1 MAETE
6 RIDKS
11 IGSVELRQDEL
22 LISAHKAARL
32 SISSFE
38 TDALPEIAHE
48 MLRGAASFKNLVES
62 RPPTFVCSGKG
73 AYYDTA
79 DFEKYGWTPHSDDNS
94 QFPGLSLDEADIGL
108 YLFQEHYGPALVRF
122 DIDGLNDETFSQLE
136 TGNSTIHFYQFS
148 GSEDLFPSANMLTH
162 IFYDG
167 ERCNISDIEFFD
179 EEKRLHLFVKSK
191 ALGTHILCSSSSYDF
206 DWSKCSFLGCFGL
219 IDVLL
224 VKLGDVDLARSLIDL
239 AAEHAKL
246 TRDFVDLA
254 WAADQ
259 LDCSEVVIE
268 ALARRATRAL
278 REDFRNSSVNIPY
291 IPQLAELYLS
301 KIPALSEI
309 AKELLDQLLREQPDA
324 RSLREGADVVKRLL
338 RDPELERRFNELALE
353 LSYDAFESE
362 TLAQND

>member
-1 MAETE
+1 MAETQ

-11 IGSVELRQDEL
+11 IRSIEARQGEL
-22 LISAHKAARL
+22 LISAHKATRL

-48 MLRGAASFKNLVES
+48 ILRGASGFKRLVES
-62 RPPTFVCSGKG
+62 RPPTLVCSDKG
-73 AYYDTA
+73 AYCDTA
-79 DFEKYGWTPHSDDNS
+79 DFEKYEWSPHSGDNS
-94 QFPGLSLDEADIGL
+94 QFPGLSLIEADIGL
-108 YLFQEHYGPALVRF
+108 YLFQDHYGPALVRF
-122 DIDGLNDETFSQLE
+122 DIDGLNDETLSQLE
-136 TGNSTIHFYQFS
+136 TGSSTIDFS
-148 GSEDLFPSANMLTH
+148 QIRGSEDFPLSANILTN
-162 IFYDG
+162 IFSGG
-167 ERCNISDIEFFD
+167 ERYNISDIEFFD

-206 DWSKCSFLGCFGL
+206 DWSKCNFLGCFSL

-224 VKLGDVDLARSLIDL
+224 IKLGDVDLARSLLDL

-291 IPQLAELYLS
+291 IPQLAELYLA
-301 KIPALSEI
+301 KIPTLSEI
-309 AKELLDQLLREQPDA
+309 AKELLDQLLREAPDA
-324 RSLREGADVVKRLL
+324 RSLREGADVAQRLL
-338 RDPELERRFNELALE
+338 GDSELERRFNELALE
-353 LSYDAFESE
+353 LSYDELESE
-362 TLAQND
+362 TLAKNE

>member
-6 RIDKS
+6 LIDKS
-11 IGSVELRQDEL
+11 IRTVEARQGEL
-22 LISAHKAARL
+22 LISAHKATRL

-38 TDALPEIAHE
+38 TDTLAEIAHE
-48 MLRGAASFKNLVES
+48 ILRGAGSFKNLVES
-62 RPPTFVCSGKG
+62 RPPTFVCSSKG
-73 AYYDTA
+73 PYCDTA
-79 DFEKYGWTPHSDDNS
+79 DFEKYGWSPHSGDNS
-94 QFPGLSLDEADIGL
+94 EFPGLSLNEADIGL
-108 YLFQEHYGPALVRF
+108 YLFQDHYGPALVRF
-122 DIDGLNDETFSQLE
+122 DIDGLNAETLAQLE
-136 TGNSTIHFYQFS
+136 TGSSTINFSQFS
-148 GSEDLFPSANMLTH
+148 GSEDLFPSANILTN
-162 IFYDG
+162 IFSDG
-167 ERCNISDIEFFD
+167 ERYSISDIEFFD
-179 EEKRLHLFVKSK
+179 EEKTLHLFVKSK

-259 LDCSEVVIE
+259 LACSEVVIE

-278 REDFRNSSVNIPY
+278 REDFRNSSVNIPF

-301 KIPALSEI
+301 KLPTLSET
-309 AKELLDQLLREQPDA
+309 AKELLDQLLREAPDA
-324 RSLREGADVVKRLL
+324 RSLREGADVAQRLL
-338 RDPELERRFNELALE
+338 GDSELERRFNELALE

-362 TLAQND
+362 TPAQNG